1 MLPTKISFVA
11 FLVAITACLLSC
23 SVEAHAFLTLRT
35 SNPIQSR
42 AFFSV
47 RGGASVDVDDIESS
61 DYDEEEEEEEDEDPK
76 LAKSTQAA
84 ISKASKKAV
93 SSTLAS
99 TKPAKTK
106 KKSSSLLK
114 LLKFPYIVGACLNPF
129 VFTKMIKGYW
139 VSLFNLEYLKENVV
153 SIQVCFVNCL

>member
-11 FLVAITACLLSC
+11 FLVAITACLLSY

-35 SNPIQSR
+35 SSPIQSR

-47 RGGASVDVDDIESS
+47 RGGASVDVEDIESS
-61 DYDEEEEEEEDEDPK
+61 DYDEEEEEEEEDEDPK

-139 VSLFNLEYLKENVV
+139 ASLFNLEYLKDNVV
-153 SIQVCFVNCL
+153 SIFKFCL